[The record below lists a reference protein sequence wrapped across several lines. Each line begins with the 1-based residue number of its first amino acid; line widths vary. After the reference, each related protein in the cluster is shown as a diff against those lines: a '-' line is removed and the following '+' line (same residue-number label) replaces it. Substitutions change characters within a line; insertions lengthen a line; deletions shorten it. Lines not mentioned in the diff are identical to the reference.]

1 MEEQKSSRKY
11 NSTFRKKLLEKINDI
26 KNKSI
31 LLEIFDI
38 VKLDNEKNISKNKS
52 GVYFN
57 LNLVKDESIEN
68 INNIIQ
74 NLDESSEIN
83 EDLMDNLSD
92 ITEKL
97 TYKQYSDG
105 DHLDQYD
112 NLGPRLSNQ
121 EKSILK
127 KFKNLN
133 ENN

>member
-57 LNLVKDESIEN
+57 LNLLKDKSIED

>member
-57 LNLVKDESIEN
+57 LNLLKDESIEN